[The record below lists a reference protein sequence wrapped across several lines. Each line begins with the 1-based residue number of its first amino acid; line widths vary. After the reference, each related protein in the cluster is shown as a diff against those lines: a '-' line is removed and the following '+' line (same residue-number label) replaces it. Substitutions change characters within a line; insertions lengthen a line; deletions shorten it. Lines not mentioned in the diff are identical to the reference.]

1 MAAEGGREAEIP
13 AKVAENLDAGN
24 TGNMMLAVPLVCV
37 PYNGFPRTLNMRG
50 AISSA
55 LAEQKEAEEN
65 TVITMQIGNP
75 VMTINGKESNIDNEG
90 TTPVVVDNRTLLP
103 VRALVE
109 GIGGTVEWN
118 PNTQT
123 VTLTYKDDEIRLT
136 INQAAAYLNDKE
148 QTLDVT
154 SVIIND
160 RTMLPIRFIA
170 ESFGYKVDWTQ
181 ETQTVTITNA
191 ADKAQAT
198 AEPTVQPTA
207 EPAGEETSED
217 GKALVVYYSA
227 TGTTERI
234 ANYIAETLNADIFEL
249 EPTEP
254 YTSDD
259 LDWTDESSR
268 VVYEHDNESERD
280 VELTATTV
288 DNWDLYD
295 TVFIGYPIWW
305 GIAAWPVDNFVK
317 ANDFTDKTVVPF
329 CTSASSPLGE
339 SGTLLEKMAGTGNW
353 EEGMRFR
360 SGTSE
365 SDVRNWAENYK

>member
-1 MAAEGGREAEIP
+1 
-13 AKVAENLDAGN
+13 
-24 TGNMMLAVPLVCV
+24 
-37 PYNGFPRTLNMRG
+37 MRG

-154 SVIIND
+154 PVIIND